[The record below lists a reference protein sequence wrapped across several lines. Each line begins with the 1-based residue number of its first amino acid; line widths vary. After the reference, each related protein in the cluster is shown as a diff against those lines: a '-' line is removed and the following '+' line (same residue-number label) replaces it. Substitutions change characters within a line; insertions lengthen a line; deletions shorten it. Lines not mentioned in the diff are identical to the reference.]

1 MVPHAALLCI
11 WCACSV
17 VPLLPRRLCGLFS
30 FVLRFVSCG
39 VHFDGN
45 RNLVMLLLQIAVMQG
60 PAGCFGSCFGD
71 NLDTFGVWRIDSR
84 AVCIQFLTDHIWSGD
99 PISRALSP
107 FSYQTQ
113 TTCKAPIS
121 VVRCCGS
128 VSCHCLFW
136 QCVFHFPLSVTGFG
150 FVVFF
155 LRICYLLAT
164 EFSAAS
170 ASGA

>member
-1 MVPHAALLCI
+1 MLHCCAFGARAALFRFCQDVF
-11 WCACSV
+11 V
-17 VPLLPRRLCGLFS
+17 VYSASCC
-30 FVLRFVSCG
+30 VSS
-39 VHFDGN
+39 
-45 RNLVMLLLQIAVMQG
+45 R
-60 PAGCFGSCFGD
+60 AGCTLTAIAILSCCCCRSLSCKDRRAVFGSCFGD